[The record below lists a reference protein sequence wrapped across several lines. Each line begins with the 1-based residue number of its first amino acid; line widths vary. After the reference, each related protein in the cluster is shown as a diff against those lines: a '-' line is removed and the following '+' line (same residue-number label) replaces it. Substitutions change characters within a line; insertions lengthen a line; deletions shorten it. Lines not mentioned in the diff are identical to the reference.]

1 MRNMKMAL
9 CEGRHEIPEATDGA
23 IFPAVIED
31 PTDLEAMM
39 KVVNGKLRYCAR
51 LDLYVTGLT
60 VALVT
65 VVNYAICN
73 NMPLTLYHYDSKSG
87 KYYAQPVETDRWYG
101 DLVESGVVG
110 KRACAQET
118 YMGGV
123 IDGR

>member
-1 MRNMKMAL
+1 MA
-9 CEGRHEIPEATDGA
+9 GTRSPKRWTARF
-23 IFPAVIED
+23 FPAVIED

-39 KVVNGKLRYCAR
+39 RTVNGKLRYCAR

-73 NMPLTLYHYDSKSG
+73 NMPLTLYHCDSKSG

-123 IDGR
+123 IEG